1 MNFCVR
7 CEKEVNRTTMSFFNL
22 DIICTRCR
30 DEEMT
35 HPKFHFAKD
44 IERKEL
50 KKGNFDFPGV
60 YVDKTWEEIKEIA

>member
-22 DIICTRCR
+22 DIICTNCR
-30 DEEMT
+30 DEEMA

-44 IERKEL
+44 VERKEL
-50 KKGNFDFPGV
+50 EKGNFDFPGV